1 MDGTPLV
8 PETGDATY
16 LIILGSSVFMARRK
30 GESPVTG
37 RDLIIYILAN
47 NLENEFVFKDGKFI
61 GFITV
66 DEAAA
71 KMNVGDATI
80 YAWITQGLLNCVV
93 IGGTIYI
100 PADFKAPQIFNN

>member
-1 MDGTPLV
+1 M
-8 PETGDATY
+8 
-16 LIILGSSVFMARRK
+16 
-30 GESPVTG
+30 TG

-61 GFITV
+61 GFVTV
-66 DEAAA
+66 QEAAA

-80 YAWITQGLLNCVV
+80 YAWITQGWLNCVV

-100 PADFKAPQIFNN
+100 PADFKAPQVFNDRKE

>member
-1 MDGTPLV
+1 M
-8 PETGDATY
+8 
-16 LIILGSSVFMARRK
+16 
-30 GESPVTG
+30 TG
-37 RDLIIYILAN
+37 RDLIIYILRN
-47 NLENEFVFKDGKFI
+47 NLEDEFVFKDGKFI

-66 DEAAA
+66 GDAAA

-100 PADFKAPQIFNN
+100 PADLEAPHTFNG